1 MHRKSQTFTLIELPV
16 KKSHL
21 CCDRVYGK
29 EECLSPAHGQVKLYS
44 FTLIELLVVIAIIA
58 ILAAILLPA
67 LQSARER
74 GKSGSCQNNLKQ
86 IGTAMGQYYADFDDF
101 IPPVDY
107 AHLPG
112 TSTSSKNYTAWSQ
125 MMYNAGYFPTI
136 KTFSCPAARAR
147 FKDPDGNIATRL
159 EKKTKAGF
167 CYVEYGL
174 NSHLSPAATDSKSV
188 TFCKMSRFNKKASQ
202 VLSHT
207 DSVYSW
213 AKQDNGY
220 YALGNGV
227 FINDPHMRQ
236 TNGVWLDGHV
246 TTIRFTDDMRGT
258 SNRNF
263 IEKWQK
269 FYFGRDL

>member
-1 MHRKSQTFTLIELPV
+1 MNRVFQSSQPGKAHRKSKT
-16 KKSHL
+16 
-21 CCDRVYGK
+21 
-29 EECLSPAHGQVKLYS
+29 

-74 GKSGSCQNNLKQ
+74 GKSSSCQNNLKQ
-86 IGTAMGQYYADFDDF
+86 IGATMGQYYADFDDY
-101 IPPVDY
+101 ILPVDY

-125 MMYNAGYFPTI
+125 MMYNAGYFTTI
-136 KTFSCPAARAR
+136 QTFSCPAARAR

-167 CYVEYGL
+167 CYVEYGM

-188 TFCKMSRFNKKASQ
+188 TFNKMGKYASKASK

-227 FINDPHMRQ
+227 FINDPHMKQ
-236 TNGVWLDGHV
+236 TNVAWLDGHV
-246 TTIRFTDDMRGT
+246 SPVKFTDDMRST
-258 SNRNF
+258 ANRNF
-263 IEKWQK
+263 VEKWQK
-269 FYFGRDL
+269 VYFGRDI